1 MTNFRTGLLA
11 IVVIALGAYLAF
23 TKANP
28 FANPYEF
35 RAVFR
40 DVNNLKPSSPV
51 RIAGVEVG
59 KVKKV
64 EPLDE
69 PGPGGGAAAVTIEMD
84 EEGLPLKRDA
94 ELRIR
99 PRIFLEGN
107 FFVDLQPGSPSARE
121 LDEGGTIP
129 ATQTAAP
136 VQLGDVLTALQ
147 RDTRADLQ
155 TFLGEY
161 SEGLAE
167 GGAEGFN
174 ESIEYWAPAYRD
186 SALMNDALLG
196 QDRDRDLGRVLSG
209 QQKTFAA
216 LVRDEAA
223 LKDLVTNFN
232 LTAGALASEDEALA
246 ASVPALRDTLRAA
259 HPALGALNESLP
271 GVRAFAREALP
282 GVSSSDE
289 TLDAAIPFMRQARA
303 LMSPR
308 ELRGTARI
316 LRATIPAVVAFNRSS
331 IPLLGETRAL
341 SACTNNVLVPFME
354 LEVPNPDEPENDRQK
369 VRHQLQRGFPGLSG
383 ESRLSDGNNQFF
395 HAGAVPPASN
405 VRPGPPPDGGSM
417 PLPHRPDV
425 PCEAQE
431 LPDLHAPGGPIAR
444 FQPLERSEGS
454 EVRSSSASP
463 SSNDFL
469 GAVRKFAEEGWP
481 AIEQARAA
489 YRKRELEARRGSGG

>member
-1 MTNFRTGLLA
+1 VTHFRTGLLA

-28 FANPYEF
+28 LANPYEF

-121 LDEGGTIP
+121 LDDGGTIP

-155 TFLGEY
+155 TFLREY
-161 SEGLAE
+161 SVGLAE

-223 LKDLVTNFN
+223 LKGLVTNFN

-271 GVRAFAREALP
+271 SVRAFAREALP

-354 LEVPNPDEPENDRQK
+354 LEVPNPDEPENDGQR

-395 HAGAVPPASN
+395 HAGAVPPANS

-425 PCEAQE
+425 PCETQE
-431 LPDLHAPGGPIAR
+431 PPNLHAPGGPIAS
-444 FQPLERSEGS
+444 FQPLEQSEGS
-454 EVRSSSASP
+454 EVRSSSGAP
-463 SSNDFL
+463 SSDDFL
-469 GAVRKFAEEGWP
+469 GAVRRFAEDGWP

-489 YRKRELEARRGSGG
+489 YRKRELETRRESGG